1 MPSNSIDIKAHTID
15 VAQNVLDDL
24 RERLIRTRWPDEVPN
39 TGWSRGVDMAYMKE
53 LTAYW
58 LDEYDWRAQEAQL
71 NALNHYTADIDG
83 LGIHFIREE
92 GKGPDPMPLFL
103 MHGYPWSF
111 VVLLKIL
118 PMLTDPASYGGDPK
132 DSFTV
137 VVPSIIGF
145 GLSDYPMQQGFGFQ
159 HHPEKYDRLMR
170 EGLGYERY
178 GIEGGD
184 WGGFLTAPFGHYY
197 PESLIGIHLNC
208 LFPRLGDEREP
219 EDKDPDILR
228 GLGMKWA
235 PVKPKDPDMLQYW
248 KRVEQ
253 YWIDEGAY
261 CHQQM
266 TRPQTLAIGMTD
278 SPAGLA
284 AWIVEKW
291 RAWCGW
297 GDDFE
302 KLFPRD
308 MILTNIMLYW
318 ISNSFWSAIRLYSE
332 SYYHPW
338 QLEPGSRIEVPTAVA
353 AYPHE
358 LAPIVR
364 KRAERYYNVVH
375 YNDYPQGGHFA
386 IHERADEMAQDLQAF
401 FRPLR
406 AREAKHH

>member
-1 MPSNSIDIKAHTID
+1 MT
-15 VAQNVLDDL
+15 
-24 RERLIRTRWPDEVPN
+24 
-39 TGWSRGVDMAYMKE
+39 
-53 LTAYW
+53 
-58 LDEYDWRAQEAQL
+58 
-71 NALNHYTADIDG
+71 
-83 LGIHFIREE
+83 
-92 GKGPDPMPLFL
+92 
-103 MHGYPWSF
+103 
-111 VVLLKIL
+111 
-118 PMLTDPASYGGDPK
+118 
-132 DSFTV
+132 
-137 VVPSIIGF
+137 
-145 GLSDYPMQQGFGFQ
+145 
-159 HHPEKYDRLMR
+159 
-170 EGLGYERY
+170 EGLGYARY

-184 WGGFLTAPFGHYY
+184 WGGFLTAPWGYLH
-197 PESLIGIHLNC
+197 PQNLIGIHLNC

-235 PVKPKDPDMLQYW
+235 PVKPKDPEMLRYW
-248 KRVEQ
+248 KNVER

-266 TRPQTLAIGMTD
+266 TRPQTLAIGMSD

-284 AWIVEKW
+284 AWIIEKW
-291 RAWCGW
+291 RAWSGW

-308 MILTNIMLYW
+308 MLLTNVMLYW
-318 ISNSFWSAIRLYSE
+318 VTNSFWSAIRLYSE

-338 QLEPGSRIEVPTAVA
+338 ELPADERIQVPTAVA

-375 YNDYPQGGHFA
+375 YHDYPQGGHFA
-386 IHERADEMAQDLQAF
+386 IHERAEEMAADLREF

-406 AREAKHH
+406 GKVQ

>member
-1 MPSNSIDIKAHTID
+1 MSVSVTPMSIEVGQH
-15 VAQNVLDDL
+15 VLADL
-24 RERLIRTRWPDEVPN
+24 RDRLQRTRWPESVPD
-39 TGWSRGVDMAYMKE
+39 TGWSRGVDLDYLKE
-53 LTAYW
+53 FVRYW
-58 LDEYDWRAQEAQL
+58 LEEYDWRQQEARL
-71 NALNHYTADIDG
+71 NRLPHFKADVDG
-83 LGIHFIREE
+83 LEVHLIKEE
-92 GKGPDPMPLFL
+92 GQGPNPIPLFM

-111 VVLLKIL
+111 LLLLRIL
-118 PMLTDPASYGGDPK
+118 PLLTDPAAHGGDAS
-132 DSFTV
+132 DAFTV
-137 VVPSIIGF
+137 VVPSIIGYGF
-145 GLSDYPMQQGFGFQ
+145 SGYPARQGFGFQ
-159 HHPEKYDRLMR
+159 HHPEIYDRVMT
-170 EGLGYERY
+170 EGLGFSRY

-184 WGGFLTAPFGHYY
+184 WGGFLTAPWGYHH
-197 PESLIGIHLNC
+197 PEHLIGIHLNC

-219 EDKDPDILR
+219 ADKDPDLLR

-235 PVKPKDPDMLQYW
+235 PIKPRDPDMLRYW
-248 KRVEQ
+248 KNVER

-266 TRPQTLAIGMTD
+266 TRPQTLAVGMTD
-278 SPAGLA
+278 SPVGLA
-284 AWIVEKW
+284 AWIIEKW

-308 MILTNIMLYW
+308 MLITNVMLYW
-318 ISNSFWSAIRLYSE
+318 VTNTFWSAIRLYSE

-338 QLEPGSRIEVPTAVA
+338 ELPAGARIEVPTAVA

-375 YNDYPQGGHFA
+375 YHDFPAGGHFA
-386 IHERADEMAQDLQAF
+386 VHERADEMAEDIRAF

-406 AREAKHH
+406 

>member
-15 VAQNVLDDL
+15 VAQNVLDDV

-170 EGLGYERY
+170 EGLGY
-178 GIEGGD
+178 
-184 WGGFLTAPFGHYY
+184 
-197 PESLIGIHLNC
+197 
-208 LFPRLGDEREP
+208 
-219 EDKDPDILR
+219 
-228 GLGMKWA
+228 
-235 PVKPKDPDMLQYW
+235 
-248 KRVEQ
+248 
-253 YWIDEGAY
+253 
-261 CHQQM
+261 
-266 TRPQTLAIGMTD
+266 
-278 SPAGLA
+278 
-284 AWIVEKW
+284 
-291 RAWCGW
+291 
-297 GDDFE
+297 
-302 KLFPRD
+302 
-308 MILTNIMLYW
+308 
-318 ISNSFWSAIRLYSE
+318 
-332 SYYHPW
+332 
-338 QLEPGSRIEVPTAVA
+338 
-353 AYPHE
+353 
-358 LAPIVR
+358 
-364 KRAERYYNVVH
+364 
-375 YNDYPQGGHFA
+375 
-386 IHERADEMAQDLQAF
+386 
-401 FRPLR
+401 
-406 AREAKHH
+406 

>member
-1 MPSNSIDIKAHTID
+1 M
-15 VAQNVLDDL
+15 
-24 RERLIRTRWPDEVPN
+24 
-39 TGWSRGVDMAYMKE
+39 
-53 LTAYW
+53 
-58 LDEYDWRAQEAQL
+58 
-71 NALNHYTADIDG
+71 
-83 LGIHFIREE
+83 
-92 GKGPDPMPLFL
+92 

-111 VVLLKIL
+111 VLLERII
-118 PMLTDPASYGGDPK
+118 PMLTDPAAYGGDPR
-132 DSFTV
+132 DAFTV
-137 VVPSIIGF
+137 IVPSIIGF
-145 GLSDYPMQQGFGFQ
+145 GYSAYPPQQGFGFQ
-159 HHPEKYDRLMR
+159 HHPRIYDRLMT
-170 EGLGYERY
+170 EGLGYARY

-184 WGGFLTAPFGHYY
+184 WGGFLTAPWGYLH
-197 PESLIGIHLNC
+197 PQNLIGIHLNC

-235 PVKPKDPDMLQYW
+235 PVKPKDPDMLRYW
-248 KRVEQ
+248 KNVER

-266 TRPQTLAIGMTD
+266 TRPQTLAVGMSD

-284 AWIVEKW
+284 AWIIEKW
-291 RAWCGW
+291 RAWSGW
-297 GDDFE
+297 GDHFE

-308 MILTNIMLYW
+308 MLLTNVMLYW
-318 ISNSFWSAIRLYSE
+318 VTNSFWSAIRLYSE

-338 QLEPGSRIEVPTAVA
+338 ELPAGERIQVPTAVA

-375 YNDYPQGGHFA
+375 YHDYPEGGHFA
-386 IHERADEMAQDLQAF
+386 IHERAEEMAADLREF

-406 AREAKHH
+406 SRVQ

>member
-1 MPSNSIDIKAHTID
+1 MATAIRPMKIEVPQD
-15 VAQNVLDDL
+15 VLDDL
-24 RERLIRTRWPDEVPN
+24 RERLARTRWPEAMPEG
-39 TGWSRGVDMAYMKE
+39 GWSRGVDLAYMKN
-53 LTAYW
+53 LVAYW
-58 LDEYDWRAQEAQL
+58 LDEYDWREQEARL
-71 NALNHYTADIDG
+71 NRLNHFKADVDG

-92 GKGPDPMPLFL
+92 GKGPNSLPLFM

-111 VVLLKIL
+111 VMLLRIL
-118 PMLTDPASYGGDPK
+118 PLLTDPAAHGGDPA
-132 DSFTV
+132 DAFTV
-137 VVPSIIGF
+137 IVPSIIGF
-145 GLSDYPMQQGFGFQ
+145 GFSDYPKTAGFGFQ
-159 HHPEKYDRLMR
+159 HHPEKYDKLMT

-184 WGGFLTAPFGHYY
+184 WGGFITAPYGYLR
-197 PESLIGIHLNC
+197 PEHLVGIHLNC

-219 EDKDPDILR
+219 EDKDPDLLR

-235 PVKPKDPDMLQYW
+235 PVKPKDPEMLWYW
-248 KRVEQ
+248 KNVER

-266 TRPQTLAIGMTD
+266 TRPQTLAVPISD

-291 RAWCGW
+291 RAWSGW

-302 KLFPRD
+302 RVFPRD
-308 MILTNIMLYW
+308 MIITNLMLYW
-318 ISNSFWSAIRLYSE
+318 VTNSFWSAIRLYSE
-332 SYYHPW
+332 SYYNPW
-338 QLEPGSRIEVPTAVA
+338 QLGPGERIEVPTGVA

-364 KRAERYYNVVH
+364 QRAERYYNVTRFTKFE
-375 YNDYPQGGHFA
+375 NGGHFA
-386 IHERADEMAQDLQAF
+386 VHERAEEMAEELRAF

-406 AREAKHH
+406 IPA

>member
-1 MPSNSIDIKAHTID
+1 MIPISPFRIEVPQDT
-15 VAQNVLDDL
+15 LDDL
-24 RERLIRTRWPDEVPN
+24 RERLRRTRWPEQVPE
-39 TGWSRGVDMAYMKE
+39 TGWSRGIDLDYMQE
-53 LTAYW
+53 LLRYW
-58 LDEYDWRAQEAQL
+58 ADEFDWRKQEERL
-71 NALNHYTADIDG
+71 NRLPHFLADIDG
-83 LGIHFIREE
+83 LRLHFIHQP
-92 GKGPDPMPLFL
+92 GNGPALLPLFM

-111 VVLLKIL
+111 VLLERII
-118 PMLTDPASYGGDPK
+118 PMLTDPAAYGGDPR
-132 DSFTV
+132 DAFTV
-137 VVPSIIGF
+137 IVPSIIGF
-145 GLSDYPMQQGFGFQ
+145 GYSAYPPQQGFGFQ
-159 HHPEKYDRLMR
+159 HHPRIYDRLMT
-170 EGLGYERY
+170 EGLGYARY

-184 WGGFLTAPFGHYY
+184 WGGFLTAPWGYLH
-197 PESLIGIHLNC
+197 PQNLIGIHLNC

-235 PVKPKDPDMLQYW
+235 PVKPKDPDMLRYW
-248 KRVEQ
+248 KNVER

-266 TRPQTLAIGMTD
+266 TRPQTLAIGMSD

-284 AWIVEKW
+284 AWIIEKW
-291 RAWCGW
+291 RAWSGW

-308 MILTNIMLYW
+308 MLLTNVMLYW
-318 ISNSFWSAIRLYSE
+318 VTNSFWSSIRLYSE

-338 QLEPGSRIEVPTAVA
+338 ELPAGERIQVPTAVA

-375 YNDYPQGGHFA
+375 YHDYPQGGHFA
-386 IHERADEMAQDLQAF
+386 IHERAEEMAADLRGF

-406 AREAKHH
+406 SKVQ